1 MAEPVAPYRASA
13 ASELHRAVTNVAVPH
28 HESPAVLRRRRIVVA
43 ITLVIGAGILGFSLR
58 RTPGESSFYW
68 LTLVLAAVWIL
79 GGFVSGPLHL
89 GGINWR
95 GRNQRPVISGLAIG
109 LVLGGIFVLGGL
121 IVREIPP
128 IAALIVRVLQFES
141 HGTVLFVVLIT
152 LVNGLAEEVFFRG
165 ALYTALGRF
174 QPVAISTIL
183 YTVATMASGNPML
196 GFAAVLLGFV
206 CALERRASGGVLA
219 PMLTHFVWGLIMVL
233 ALPPMFGL

>member
-1 MAEPVAPYRASA
+1 VAPYRASVL
-13 ASELHRAVTNVAVPH
+13 SELRRAITNVAVPH
-28 HESPAVLRRRRIVVA
+28 HESPAAQRRRRIVVA
-43 ITLVIGAGILGFSLR
+43 VTLVIGAAVLGFSLR

-68 LTLVLAAVWIL
+68 LTLVLAAVWIS
-79 GGFVSGPLHL
+79 GAFVSGPLHL

-109 LVLGGIFVLGGL
+109 LALGGIFVLGGL
-121 IVREIPP
+121 IAREIPP
-128 IAALIVRVLQFES
+128 VAALIVRVLQFES

-152 LVNGLAEEVFFRG
+152 LVNGVAEEVFFRG
-165 ALYTALGRF
+165 ALYTALGRL

-233 ALPPMFGL
+233 ALPPLFGL